1 MAKKAKK
8 KAKLAN
14 PVKWTVLFRS
24 PGRGGKQRRKR
35 FEASDNFAEAKT
47 LALSK
52 ISDNMYEGLYRW
64 SDYDWAYAI
73 QKARNILER
82 KRLTREGKP
91 SKKRNIFAE
100 MMGD

>member
-1 MAKKAKK
+1 MAKKT
-8 KAKLAN
+8 KLTI

-47 LALSK
+47 LALGK

-73 QKARNILER
+73 QKARNIRER

-91 SKKRNIFAE
+91 IKVKKDIFAE
-100 MMGD
+100 MME